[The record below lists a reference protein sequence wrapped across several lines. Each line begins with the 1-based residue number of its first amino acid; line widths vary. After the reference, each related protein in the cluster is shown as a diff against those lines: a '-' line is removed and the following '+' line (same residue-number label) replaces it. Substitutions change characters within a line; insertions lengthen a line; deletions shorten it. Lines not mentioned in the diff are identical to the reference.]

1 MPRTIRVNKKL
12 RGWEHSCWKPPPHPI
27 RSRFPLNIS
36 FRLAR
41 LTSRG
46 VWSVSPL
53 LSSIRCH
60 TSWIPPKLTQIAI
73 PPTHHIW
80 RRDSSQGSSKPKRRE
95 VQLRKYR
102 THSPN
107 LRNLAGSDW
116 GMSQA
121 GNRAGKTQP
130 CKWERI
136 SLNGCQWPLGTWMWT
151 QHQIRKE
158 ELRFPLSSPVM
169 SNLSTINDIV
179 WWLINDILTRT
190 YPQSLWQDVPLVKK
204 QLSKFTLPETI
215 RRQPA

>member
-1 MPRTIRVNKKL
+1 MPYKL
-12 RGWEHSCWKPPPHPI
+12 K
-27 RSRFPLNIS
+27 
-36 FRLAR
+36 
-41 LTSRG
+41 
-46 VWSVSPL
+46 
-53 LSSIRCH
+53 
-60 TSWIPPKLTQIAI
+60 PPKLTQIAI

-80 RRDSSQGSSKPKRRE
+80 RRDSSQSSSKPKRGE

-107 LRNLAGSDW
+107 LHNLAGSDW
-116 GMSQA
+116 GISEA

-169 SNLSTINDIV
+169 SNLYNQFYDV
-179 WWLINDILTRT
+179 WWLILWCVMANQWHSYKNLPAVPLTRCSFGKKT
-190 YPQSLWQDVPLVKK
+190 TFQVHAAWDDSQTARLKTKQLRQSL
-204 QLSKFTLPETI
+204 STRI
-215 RRQPA
+215 NY